1 MNHLSLSG
9 AFISNSQKKTP
20 NHHDYAIIGYVH
32 QILAQPYLGTPYTLV
47 QIDHVPI

>member
-32 QILAQPYLGTPYTLV
+32 QILAQPYLCTYTLV
-47 QIDHVPI
+47 HIDHVPI